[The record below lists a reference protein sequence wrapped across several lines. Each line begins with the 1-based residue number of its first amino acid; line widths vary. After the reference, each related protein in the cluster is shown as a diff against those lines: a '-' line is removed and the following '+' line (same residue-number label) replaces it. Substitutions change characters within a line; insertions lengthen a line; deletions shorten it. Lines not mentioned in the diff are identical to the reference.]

1 MKNSEAEMMVL
12 SSLFPSRS
20 KYRFSPALAFFLFF
34 GLAAGLT
41 ISPIDLVV
49 PAVQAQAPAAVRQ
62 GYDFLKKGWV
72 DDAISA
78 FERAVRSSPQS
89 VEARLGLAIAYQR
102 RGRDADAWNAYQR
115 VLELD
120 PNNQSALKEVGVLGS
135 YRSEWQARGIEA
147 LTTLL
152 ELTPNDTQVRA
163 QRALLLGYQGRF
175 TESLADYQVVLNNNP
190 DPETILGAAQI
201 YTYSGDYQRGLELF
215 NRYQATGKSVPS
227 NVVTAYALA
236 LTETGSYSQAIQLL
250 ENQLGQSQKL
260 DAQAIQIRAEL
271 AKAYQASGQLS
282 QALAVLEP
290 LRGREDGAL
299 ALARAL
305 SSIGRSEGRTDLTQ
319 QATVLY
325 RQVLASQS
333 QPSFA
338 LLREVADVLS
348 ELPTERAAALELYQQ
363 LSQQQ
368 PNNRSLLV
376 KQLILSRQ
384 LGRLSRT
391 DFQERLL
398 EAVQPL
404 PSEPAQLR
412 ELAQALV
419 LLDSPDPALLPIYQ
433 SLLSTGVDE
442 PFLNFRVAQ
451 MLVERNELEEAK
463 QVIATYRATAAGEN
477 DLTPELLLAEIDRRQ
492 GNLQASAQ
500 RYEAIIESSSS
511 RDLVSSA
518 LRGLAGIRLAQ
529 GRPDDALAIYDRLLA
544 DNPNDLALRL
554 GRTSIAYQ
562 TERLAQAEAEAVL
575 EQWLETR
582 PSTDTP
588 PELFSLV
595 GALPP
600 SPEREALYTALL
612 EVEPDNI
619 PVQLRR
625 LQVIALQDPELAKA
639 EVEKLIARD
648 PDNLSVYFAQGELAL
663 ALDDLELAS
672 QAYQEILARESDNL
686 GALKALAG
694 VRFTQRQFTAATR
707 LYERVLAINP
717 NDLDARRSLA
727 ELSVAQDQPFAALEQ
742 FEELNEEQEVQTGD
756 PNPELENRIQRL
768 EVDILKRRGFQP
780 YWERY

>member
-1 MKNSEAEMMVL
+1 MNSFQVTV
-12 SSLFPSRS
+12 SSPSRS
-20 KYRFSPALAFFLFF
+20 KYRFSPALVCFLFF

-41 ISPIDLVV
+41 LSPIDLVV

-120 PNNQSALKEVGVLGS
+120 PNNQSALKEVGLLGS

-152 ELTPNDTQVRA
+152 ELTPNDSQVRA

-175 TESLADYQVVLNNNP
+175 TESLDDYKVVLNNNP
-190 DPETILGAAQI
+190 TPETILGAAQI

-227 NVVTAYALA
+227 NVVTAYAQA

-250 ENQLGQSQKL
+250 EGQLRQSQEL

-325 RQVLASQS
+325 RQVLTSQS
-333 QPSFA
+333 QPSLA

-384 LGRLSRT
+384 LGRLSGT
-391 DFQERLL
+391 NFPERLL
-398 EAVQPL
+398 GAVQPL

-419 LLDSPDPALLPIYQ
+419 LLDSPDPALLPLYQ

-463 QVIATYRATAAGEN
+463 QVIAAYRATAAGEN

-492 GNLQASAQ
+492 GNLSASVG

-511 RDLVSSA
+511 RDLVNSA

-529 GRPDDALAIYDRLLA
+529 GRPDDALAIYDQLLT

-554 GRTSIAYQ
+554 GRASIAYQ
-562 TERLAQAEAEAVL
+562 TERLASSEAEAVL

-600 SPEREALYTALL
+600 SAEREALYLALL

-663 ALDDLELAS
+663 ALEDLELAS
-672 QAYQEILARESDNL
+672 QAYQEILARESNNL

-707 LYERVLAINP
+707 LYERVLAINA

-742 FEELNEEQEVQTGD
+742 FEELNEEQETETGD
-756 PNPELENRIQRL
+756 PNPELENRIERL